1 MTISTCDLY
10 DERGDELQ
18 SVTTQFISV
27 GGVHQ
32 FTGPIR
38 TGRCFES
45 NVDVKK
51 LVATRVRVPCSWWT
65 GRAP

>member
-1 MTISTCDLY
+1 MSISTCDLY

-32 FTGPIR
+32 LSIIHI
-38 TGRCFES
+38 
-45 NVDVKK
+45 
-51 LVATRVRVPCSWWT
+51 
-65 GRAP
+65 